1 MIRRRV
7 LPICL
12 LACHIASVPLP
23 VAAASAQAT
32 SAPSS
37 PRTPG
42 LKDYGEVITKDAVST
57 PGLFAVHR
65 IKDKV
70 FYEIPARALGRD
82 MLWYTEVTK
91 APAGIGYGGAAIG
104 SRSVRWERVGDRIL
118 LRLLSFDKRA
128 DVEDPEDPPAVWKA
142 VEDASLP
149 PIVMAFDVEAEG
161 TGGSAVIDVTKL
173 LTSNVE
179 EFSAEKIFTQSGV
192 SVRGADGRANVD
204 ASRAYVEEVKAFPEN
219 IEVRSVITFRVS
231 PVGVPDTVTQRPA
244 AIPPGDIRSASLV
257 VHYSMTLLP
266 ETPMRARLFDPRV
279 GFFAESYEDYSK
291 GDKKVVTR
299 RYINRF
305 RLEKKDPESP
315 LSEAVKPIV
324 FFIGREVPEEWR
336 PHIKKA
342 IEDWQPAFEAAGFRK
357 AIVARDAPSEQDD
370 PAWDP
375 EDTRYSAIR
384 WGAVPLQ
391 NAIGPNVHDP
401 RSGEILS
408 ADIVIYQ
415 DILKLAQQWYFSM
428 CAALDPR
435 AKRLPLPDDL
445 KGEILRY
452 IVAHEVGHAIGLR
465 HNHKASSAYSVEQLR
480 DPAFTA
486 KYGTVA
492 SITSYGRF
500 NYVAQPGDNVVQLM
514 PMIGPY
520 DHFAVAW
527 GYRPIPDT
535 ESAAE
540 EKPILDRMA
549 ARQVEDPRLRF
560 GGEDGAAQVDPTVK
574 VQNISSDPVRA
585 TELGL
590 KNLARAADLLLPA
603 TTRLGEDFSELK
615 EAYYSLLDTR
625 QAWLVSVVNV
635 VGGVVENRTL
645 GGRGGDQ
652 FSRVPRDKQREAL
665 RFVLD
670 KGFGTPGWLLRP
682 EILNKFRC
690 LGACDPL
697 IQRQKALLEELLSGK
712 RYKLLKDFEAL
723 DPAAAYTLAEFLVDV
738 RNGLFAELDAESPVV
753 DIYRRELQRQYLAHL
768 RSQLTAISQSAPR
781 RSIFEADEPV
791 RTVPVS
797 ATDTDFRAVSR
808 SVLGALSAKLAAAA
822 GRTRNGMTA
831 MHFQDCIREI
841 GLILDPVK

>member
-1 MIRRRV
+1 M
-7 LPICL
+7 
-12 LACHIASVPLP
+12 AT
-23 VAAASAQAT
+23 AQ
-32 SAPSS
+32 SPSDLS
-37 PRTPG
+37 PSPAHE
-42 LKDYGEVITKDAVST
+42 LKRFGEVITKDART
-57 PGLFAVHR
+57 TRGLFTIHR
-65 IKDKV
+65 LKDKV
-70 FYEIPARALGRD
+70 FYEIPPRALGRD

-104 SRSVRWERVGDRIL
+104 SRSIRWERVGDRIF

-128 DVEDPEDPPAVWKA
+128 EVEDPEDPPPISRA

-161 TGGSAVIDVTKL
+161 KDGSAVVDVTNL

-204 ASRAYVEEVKAFPEN
+204 ASRSYVEEVKVFPGN
-219 IEVRSVITFRVS
+219 VEVRSVLTFRVM
-231 PVGVPDTVTQRPA
+231 PAGATDPVTQRPVA
-244 AIPPGDIRSASLV
+244 VPPGNIRSASVV

-266 ETPMRARLFDPRV
+266 EEPMRPRLFNPRV
-279 GFFAESYEDYSK
+279 GYFAEAYQDYSR
-291 GDKKVVTR
+291 GDKKVTTR
-299 RYINRF
+299 RYIDRF
-305 RLEKKDPESP
+305 RLEKRNPDAS
-315 LSEAVKPIV
+315 LSRPARPIV
-324 FFIGREVPEEWR
+324 FYIGREVPEEWR
-336 PHIKKA
+336 PYIKKA
-342 IEDWQPAFEAAGFRK
+342 VEDWQPAFEAAGFK
-357 AIVARDAPSEQDD
+357 NAIVARDAPSEQED

-375 EDTRYSAIR
+375 EDTRYSVIR
-384 WGAVPLQ
+384 WGAVPAQ

-401 RSGEILS
+401 RSGEILA
-408 ADIVIYQ
+408 ADIMIYQ

-435 AKRLPLPDDL
+435 ARKRPFPNEL

-465 HNHKASSAYSVEQLR
+465 HNHKASSAFSVEQLR

-492 SITSYGRF
+492 SIMSYGRF
-500 NYVAQPGDNVVQLM
+500 NYVAQPGDNVDHLM
-514 PMIGPY
+514 PRIGPY
-520 DHFAVAW
+520 DRFAVEW
-527 GYRPIPDT
+527 GYKPLPEADSPDDET
-535 ESAAE
+535 PA
-540 EKPILDRMA
+540 LDRMA
-549 ARQVEDPRLRF
+549 ALQVEDPWLRF

-574 VQNISSDPVRA
+574 VQSISSDPVRS

-603 TTRLGEDFSELK
+603 TTRLGEDFADLK
-615 EAYYSLLDTR
+615 EAYYALLDTR
-625 QAWLVSVVNV
+625 HAWFVSVVNV

-652 FSRVPRDKQREAL
+652 FTRVPKEKQREAL

-670 KGFGTPGWLLRP
+670 EGFGTPTWLLRP

-690 LGACDPL
+690 LGVLDPVA
-697 IQRQKALLEELLSGK
+697 RKQKLLLEELLSGK

-723 DPAAAYTLAEFLVDV
+723 DSPAAYTLAEFFVDV
-738 RNGLFAELDAESPVV
+738 QNGLFRELDTEQPVV
-753 DIYRRELQRQYLAHL
+753 DVSRRELQRQYLAHL
-768 RSQLTAISQSAPR
+768 KSQLSATSQSAR
-781 RSIFEADEPV
+781 KRNIFEADDPIRNV
-791 RTVPVS
+791 AMS

-808 SVLGALSAKLAAAA
+808 SVLGALSMKLAAATS
-822 GRTRNGMTA
+822 RTKNEMTA

-841 GLILDPVK
+841 RLILEPGPFPDFR

>member
-1 MIRRRV
+1 MIRCR
-7 LPICL
+7 
-12 LACHIASVPLP
+12 PLP
-23 VAAASAQAT
+23 LCMLLCLSSAFPPLVPAAEAQSAAAHS
-32 SAPSS
+32 PS
-37 PRTPG
+37 PARET
-42 LKDYGEVITKDAVST
+42 KTYADVITKDAVST
-57 PGLFAVHR
+57 PGLFDVHR
-65 IKDKV
+65 IKDRI
-70 FYEIPARALGRD
+70 FYEIPARTLGRD

-104 SRSVRWERVGDRIL
+104 SRSVRWERIGERIL

-128 DVEDPEDPPAVWKA
+128 EVEDPEDPPPVSRA

-149 PIVMAFDVEAEG
+149 PIVMAFDIEAEG
-161 TGGSAVIDVTKL
+161 KEGSAVIDVTRL

-204 ASRAYVEEVKAFPEN
+204 ASRAYVEEVKAFPGN

-231 PVGVPDTVTQRPA
+231 PTGVPDTVTQRPA
-244 AIPPGDIRSASLV
+244 AVPPGDIRSASLV

-279 GFFAESYEDYSK
+279 GYFAESYEDYSK

-299 RYINRF
+299 RHINRF
-305 RLEKKDPESP
+305 RLEKRNPESP
-315 LSEAVKPIV
+315 VSEAVKPIV

-336 PHIKKA
+336 PYIRKA
-342 IEDWQPAFEAAGFRK
+342 VEDWRKPFEAAGFRN
-357 AIVARDAPSEQDD
+357 AIVARDAPSEQED

-375 EDTRYSAIR
+375 EDTRYSVIR
-384 WGAVPLQ
+384 WGAVPIQ

-445 KGEILRY
+445 QGEILRY

-465 HNHKASSAYSVEQLR
+465 HNHKASSAFSVEQLR

-486 KYGTVA
+486 KHGTVA

-514 PMIGPY
+514 PKIGPY
-520 DHFAVAW
+520 DDFAIAW
-527 GYRPIPDT
+527 GYRPFPDT
-535 ESAAE
+535 ETAAE
-540 EKPILDRMA
+540 EKPFLDRMA
-549 ARQVEDPRLRF
+549 ARQVEEPWLRF

-574 VQNISSDPVRA
+574 VQNLSSDPVRA

-590 KNLARAADLLLPA
+590 RNLARAADLLLPA

-625 QAWLVSVVNV
+625 HAWLVSVVNV

-652 FSRVPRDKQREAL
+652 FIRVPKDKQREAL

-670 KGFGTPGWLLRP
+670 KGFEAPRWLLRP
-682 EILNKFRC
+682 EILNKVRC
-690 LGACDPL
+690 LGVCDPL

-723 DPAAAYTLAEFLVDV
+723 DPTAAYTLAEFLVDV
-738 RNGLFAELDAESPVV
+738 RDGLFRELDADRPVV

-768 RSQLTAISQSAPR
+768 RSQLTAISQPAPR

-791 RTVPVS
+791 RTVAVS
-797 ATDTDFRAVSR
+797 ATDTDFRAISR
-808 SVLGALSAKLAAAA
+808 SVLGALSAKLAAAT
-822 GRTRNGMTA
+822 GRTRNEMTA
-831 MHFQDCIREI
+831 MHFQDCLKEI
-841 GLILDPVK
+841 GLILDPAK